1 MKKIFD
7 YLDVRTLK
15 EARLVSSFWRSEGG
29 KIVQKKSYLNCHR
42 LQRLHSDS
50 SSKAKF
56 IMCCQ
61 DFLSCSGMAPIINSW
76 SNPYVPGFQNTL
88 KDIPGW
94 AEKVRVFE
102 FSNWRGEEL
111 QLKGL
116 YEILVQLPNVKVLE
130 LDRLDLSEDRETWLL
145 EKPDVRAGATDVK
158 TKLEDF
164 LIKL

>member
-1 MKKIFD
+1 MNSQRPD
-7 YLDVRTLK
+7 
-15 EARLVSSFWRSEGG
+15 
-29 KIVQKKSYLNCHR
+29 
-42 LQRLHSDS
+42 LQN
-50 SSKAKF
+50 A
-56 IMCCQ
+56 
-61 DFLSCSGMAPIINSW
+61 
-76 SNPYVPGFQNTL
+76 V

-94 AEKVRVFE
+94 AEKVRIFE

-116 YEILVQLPNVKVLE
+116 YEILVQLPNLKVLE

-145 EKPDVRAGATDVK
+145 EKPDVRAGATEVG